1 MEELIQAKGNSY
13 YLPGITK
20 IGVVKTAEDKVVLID
35 SGLDD
40 DDGARALR
48 AITAMRTCRRRQ
60 AARSTYRI
68 WSVTL

>member
-13 YLPGITK
+13 YLQGITK

-40 DDGARALR
+40 DDGVRALR
-48 AITAMRTCRRRQ
+48 AITEHGLPAEGDRLPDLRTG
-60 AARSTYRI
+60 SG
-68 WSVTL
+68 V